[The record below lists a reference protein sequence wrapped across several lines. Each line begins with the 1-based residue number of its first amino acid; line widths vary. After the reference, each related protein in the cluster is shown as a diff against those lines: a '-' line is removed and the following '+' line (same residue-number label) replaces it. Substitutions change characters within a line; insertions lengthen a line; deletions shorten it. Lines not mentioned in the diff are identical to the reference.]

1 MFIMCLAVDCAYFVA
16 EFALRFG
23 RLYVGFWWLCGVAGL
38 LVCGWYELLFV
49 ACWFIAIISLL
60 LTGGC
65 CVCWV
70 FCCVRLVLRLFA
82 FVDLPFMVF
91 VVLRGLHTSGDCF
104 GV

>member
-1 MFIMCLAVDCAYFVA
+1 MLILWQS
-16 EFALRFG
+16 L
-23 RLYVGFWWLCGVAGL
+23 LCGLGGCTLDFGGFAGL
-38 LVCGWYELLFV
+38 LGCWFVGGYELLFV

-60 LTGGC
+60 LAGGC

-82 FVDLPFMVF
+82 FVDLLFMVF
-91 VVLRGLHTSGDCF
+91 VVLCGLHTSGDCF